1 MSNIFPYMER
11 DEWHPQPF
19 VLFKVETVFRWN
31 WRVPKLSSRVQEPRH
46 VCIRPEI
53 SDSYIVEG
61 LDIYSVPLQYECRR
75 IEKFGISSDSCS
87 EDRQF
92 KSVSC
97 NYYPLLRW
105 NLERKVCIV
114 IKTITKE
121 GIQSLIDK
129 KILKPYSGGYMN
141 SRGYHVGYYKT
152 CGNKRYIEDWYAD
165 KAEKLK

>member
-1 MSNIFPYMER
+1 MARNF
-11 DEWHPQPF
+11 H
-19 VLFKVETVFRWN
+19 LKT
-31 WRVPKLSSRVQEPRH
+31 
-46 VCIRPEI
+46 
-53 SDSYIVEG
+53 

-97 NYYPLLRW
+97 NYYPLLRG

>member
-1 MSNIFPYMER
+1 MKLESSEIKLPCPRAETRMYTARNFWFIYCRGIGYIFG
-11 DEWHPQPF
+11 PF
-19 VLFKVETVFRWN
+19 A
-31 WRVPKLSSRVQEPRH
+31 
-46 VCIRPEI
+46 I
-53 SDSYIVEG
+53 
-61 LDIYSVPLQYECRR
+61 YECRR

-97 NYYPLLRW
+97 NYYPLLRG

>member
-1 MSNIFPYMER
+1 MER
-11 DEWHPQPF
+11 SNFQWW
-19 VLFKVETVFRWN
+19 TY
-31 WRVPKLSSRVQEPRH
+31 RVVQLSSRVQEPRH

-97 NYYPLLRW
+97 NYYPLLRG

>member
-1 MSNIFPYMER
+1 MKTQSCVSRPSRYFQVRVINMGSRIKMYKQLTGVR
-11 DEWHPQPF
+11 WVYGWPF
-19 VLFKVETVFRWN
+19 TNYDCN
-31 WRVPKLSSRVQEPRH
+31 WARLRNWSS
-46 VCIRPEI
+46 C
-53 SDSYIVEG
+53 G
-61 LDIYSVPLQYECRR
+61 LNWRR

-97 NYYPLLRW
+97 NYYPLLRG

-152 CGNKRYIEDWYAD
+152 CGNKRYIEDLYAD
-165 KAEKLK
+165 KAEKSK